1 MLAGKEDKKIIGC
14 DIKPCHVVGPGTY
27 IYEQD
32 VTQREDM
39 QAILD
44 RHSIDKF
51 DVIVSDMAPDT
62 IGQKS
67 IDAMRSIGLVEKI
80 LWIFDSYLKASGTFC
95 IKIFMGPGFD
105 ELVGELKK
113 RYGNTIVT
121 YKPKSS
127 RDYSKEIFII
137 KK

>member
-1 MLAGKEDKKIIGC
+1 
-14 DIKPCHVVGPGTY
+14 VVGPGTY
-27 IYEQD
+27 IYQQD

-39 QAILD
+39 QGILD
-44 RHSIDKF
+44 RHAIDKF

-95 IKIFMGPGFD
+95 IKVFMGPGFD
-105 ELVGELKK
+105 ELVSELKK